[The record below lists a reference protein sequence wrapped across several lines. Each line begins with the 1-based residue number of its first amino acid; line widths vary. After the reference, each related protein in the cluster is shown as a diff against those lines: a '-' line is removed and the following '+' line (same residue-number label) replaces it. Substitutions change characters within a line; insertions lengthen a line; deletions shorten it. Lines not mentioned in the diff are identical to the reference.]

1 MNGGCKIV
9 LSYDGKNTDVGGKRM
24 NNKSRSLNVDEEI
37 ELNSKK
43 VTKRVKIVADVEVT
57 EDFDIDDIVFCKKVE
72 EGQNE
77 MWLPKADDF
86 EVIEY
91 IETEVI

>member
-1 MNGGCKIV
+1 
-9 LSYDGKNTDVGGKRM
+9 M